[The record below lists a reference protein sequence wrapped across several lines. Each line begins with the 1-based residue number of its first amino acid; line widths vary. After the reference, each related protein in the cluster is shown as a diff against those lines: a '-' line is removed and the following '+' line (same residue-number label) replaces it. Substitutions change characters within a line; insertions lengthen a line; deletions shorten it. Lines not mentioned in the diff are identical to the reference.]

1 MLLLNDDLTGSG
13 VITWFYRVGGA
24 GLRRRRVGSRQ
35 HHSRFLQ
42 TNGAALRRNHN
53 RHPYLAFRLGH
64 FGVALAEQN
73 GRRGADQR
81 RCSRTSRLE
90 PIADVF
96 RPSLISSEGMLMQD
110 IVACKEGGSLF

>member
-1 MLLLNDDLTGSG
+1 VLLLNDDLTGSG

-64 FGVALAEQN
+64 FGVRWRNRTVAVGRISAVALALL
-73 GRRGADQR
+73 G
-81 RCSRTSRLE
+81 L
-90 PIADVF
+90 
-96 RPSLISSEGMLMQD
+96 SLLLTFS
-110 IVACKEGGSLF
+110 AHR